1 MSTKNKV
8 PDAWDDD
15 WVVKADKASSEP
27 SEVAAT
33 EVKLTKAERRARQAE
48 LNRKLWEEA
57 ETPKNPYFVE
67 ARNEVPLKSEFKPA
81 VKVLSRKPAPTV
93 VARKDPVSGLEQLT
107 LEDDDEDDEDES
119 KQKPMTMEERQLKA
133 QKEREEKQ
141 RKYEEVRERLFGT
154 SEPSSGVT
162 SPGTVTPP
170 NSRLPGDR
178 GRGKGRGR
186 ENNRPS
192 SGSANKTRQLY
203 DPNYNAKPD
212 SVYLQK
218 REAQDSGS
226 RPSTPAAEEG
236 VIRSP
241 RGPDGSGRGG
251 FGFANRGGKAI

>member
-1 MSTKNKV
+1 MQPWK
-8 PDAWDDD
+8 
-15 WVVKADKASSEP
+15 
-27 SEVAAT
+27 
-33 EVKLTKAERRARQAE
+33 RAKDQFS
-48 LNRKLWEEA
+48 

-67 ARNEVPLKSEFKPA
+67 ARNAVPLKSEFKPA

-93 VARKDPVSGLEQLT
+93 VARKDPVSGLERLT
-107 LEDDDEDDEDES
+107 IEDEDDDEEDDS

-154 SEPSSGVT
+154 SEPSSGIT
-162 SPGTVTPP
+162 SSGTVTPP
-170 NSRLPGDR
+170 NARAPGDR
-178 GRGKGRGR
+178 GRGKSKVGR
-186 ENNRPS
+186 ENTS
-192 SGSANKTRQLY
+192 SGSAIKTRQLY

-218 REAQDSGS
+218 REAQNSGS

-236 VIRSP
+236 IIRSP

-251 FGFANRGGKAI
+251 FGFANRGGKAF